1 MEPAPPYYMVA
12 ITTTLDPLTDG
23 YDDAALHMG
32 SLVET
37 FPGFLGVES
46 LRDTAGHGISIS
58 YWCDLD
64 SLSAWRHDV
73 EHRATMHAGQA
84 RWYRRYHV
92 RVARVEHEYRWDR
105 SEGLGLHGDDERV
118 SVR

>member
-37 FPGFLGVES
+37 LTGFLGVES
-46 LRDTAGHGISIS
+46 PRGHIGP
-58 YWCDLD
+58 
-64 SLSAWRHDV
+64 RH
-73 EHRATMHAGQA
+73 
-84 RWYRRYHV
+84 
-92 RVARVEHEYRWDR
+92 
-105 SEGLGLHGDDERV
+105 LGFVLA
-118 SVR
+118 